1 MLFRTISACA
11 LAVTLASAYGASAQ
25 EVAGTPAPGQQQA
38 PAQQQ
43 VQVPVPVPVQ
53 EQSLRPQYV
62 RPLFDANEKGHNDSS
77 PSWAYGGGLLAVER
91 AEESRREIVIARTD
105 GSVVKNV
112 YYQTDEDDL
121 GLGAL
126 LAGLGKSVSYN
137 SGITWSRTGN
147 QFVFMSNAGE
157 GNYDLYLGA
166 LEGKA
171 VQRLTRDPQK
181 DGQPNWSP
189 TGGSVVF
196 VSGRNGGAR
205 LFLMD
210 VASLQTER
218 ISGDEKNCL
227 YPRWSPDGKRISAT
241 CGANEN
247 HDIVVI
253 DGLPVMAAAAATA
266 QGASAP
272 VKSLPV
278 KSSPDKVSTAAKPP
292 VERYLTTWK
301 YDDLSPS
308 WSPDGKHIAFYSN
321 YNPEG
326 DPKIWSLLVVDSDGS
341 SPTEGEQLIARVVAY
356 NVVPDIALGPAWLP
370 DSKRIAYVRN
380 DKQDYSPIY
389 VVDVTTRKDVRL
401 ETGTSINHDLAISS
415 DGILAFR
422 AQVEQWDQIFLVKFP
437 EVDK

>member
-1 MLFRTISACA
+1 MLLRKISACV
-11 LAVTLASAYGASAQ
+11 LAFAPIWGAQAQ
-25 EVAGTPAPGQQQA
+25 DMPGQESGAGREPGIQ
-38 PAQQQ
+38 
-43 VQVPVPVPVQ
+43 
-53 EQSLRPQYV
+53 PQYV
-62 RPLFDANEKGHNDSS
+62 RPLFADSEKGHNDSS
-77 PSWAYGGGLLAVER
+77 PSWAYGGGMLAFER

-105 GSVVKNV
+105 GAIVKNV

-126 LAGLGKSVSYN
+126 LAGLGKSVSFN
-137 SGITWSRTGN
+137 SGITWSKAGD

-171 VQRLTRDPQK
+171 VQRLTKDPQK

-189 TGGSVVF
+189 TGGAVVF
-196 VSGRNGGAR
+196 VSGRSGGAH
-205 LFLMD
+205 LYLMD
-210 VASLQTER
+210 VASQQTER
-218 ISGDEKNCL
+218 ISRDEKSCL
-227 YPRWSPDGKRISAT
+227 YPRWSPDGKRIAAT

-247 HDIVVI
+247 HDIVVL
-253 DGLPVMAAAAATA
+253 DGLPVMAAAAAATA
-266 QGASAP
+266 QGARAAP
-272 VKSLPV
+272 VKAPPGKTSETP
-278 KSSPDKVSTAAKPP
+278 AKPP
-292 VERYLTTWK
+292 VERFLTTWK

-326 DPKIWSLLVVDSDGS
+326 DPKIWALLVIDADGS
-341 SPTEGEQLIARVVAY
+341 SPTEGEQLIARVVAR
-356 NVVPDIALGPAWLP
+356 NVIPDISLGPAWLP

-389 VVDVTTRKDVRL
+389 VVDVGTHKESRL

-422 AQVEQWDQIFLVKFP
+422 AQVDQWDQIFLVKLP